1 MHALRPAAVAG
12 LFYPAAPAPLT
23 AQIDRY
29 LAEASLALRRLDG
42 ATGGAHDAVP
52 KALIVPHAGYV
63 YSGPIAAMAYARLA
77 PARGRIDRV
86 VLLGPAHRVHLK
98 GLALPDSAAFQTP
111 LGPVEVDP
119 HAAELVPWIPA
130 SAIAHAGEHS
140 LEVHLPFLL
149 RVLGSFRLVPLVV
162 GSATTQEVA
171 NAIEALWGD
180 EHTVVIVS
188 SDLSHYL
195 PYAQGRAEDEL
206 TARNIVALDVGIDH
220 EHACGATPVNG
231 LLEVARRKGLVVEM
245 LDLKSSGDT
254 AGTRDEVVGYGAFAF
269 VEPSNRSHAKGAGE
283 VRHD

>member
-23 AQIDRY
+23 AQVDHY
-29 LAEASLALRRLDG
+29 LAEASRALR
-42 ATGGAHDAVP
+42 TDADRANVP

-63 YSGPIAAMAYARLA
+63 YSGAIAATAYARLA

-86 VLLGPAHRVHLK
+86 VLLGPAHRVHLE

-119 HAAELVPWIPA
+119 RAAELVPWIPA

-149 RVLGSFRLVPLVV
+149 RVLGSFRIVPLVV
-162 GSATTQEVA
+162 GHASTLEVA

-180 EHTVVIVS
+180 ERTVVIVS

-220 EHACGATPVNG
+220 AHACGATPVNG
-231 LLEVARRKGLVVEM
+231 LLEVARRKGLVAEL
-245 LDLKSSGDT
+245 LDLRSSGDT
-254 AGTRDEVVGYGAFAF
+254 AGARDEVVGYGAFAF
-269 VEPSNRSHAKGAGE
+269 VERSAPAAG

>member
-12 LFYPAAPAPLT
+12 LFYPAAPAPLN
-23 AQIDRY
+23 AQIERY
-29 LAEASLALRRLDG
+29 LADAARAVAAD
-42 ATGGAHDAVP
+42 AAVP
-52 KALIVPHAGYV
+52 KAVIVPHAGYV
-63 YSGPIAAMAYARLA
+63 YSGRVAAAAYARLA

-86 VLLGPAHRVHLK
+86 VLLGPAHRVHLH
-98 GLALPDSAAFQTP
+98 GLALPDCAAFQTP

-119 HAAELVPWIPA
+119 QAAELVPWIPA

-149 RVLGSFRLVPLVV
+149 AVLGRFRLVPLVV
-162 GSATTQEVA
+162 GGASTQEVA
-171 NAIEALWGD
+171 NALEALWGD
-180 EHTVVIVS
+180 ERTLIVVS

-195 PYAQGRAEDEL
+195 PYAEGRVEDEA
-206 TARNIVALDVGIDH
+206 TARRIIALDVGIDH

-231 LLEVARRKGLVVEM
+231 LLEVARRKGLVVEQ

-269 VEPSNRSHAKGAGE
+269 VEPAAWSPTAAVSRG
-283 VRHD
+283 